1 MPFPDPHLSDYDLKV
16 FRCLNGEDPPGLQA
30 GTAINITV
38 AYLKNLGYAQGLYE
52 ISPKGKAYHDFALV
66 EGDHR
71 RKCNFCGARDA

>member
-1 MPFPDPHLSDYDLKV
+1 MPFPDPYLSDYDLLV
-16 FRCLNGEDPPGLQA
+16 LPGLQA
-30 GTAINITV
+30 GAGT
-38 AYLKNLGYAQGLYE
+38 AYLKNRGYAQGLYE